1 MDIDFPNGIKL
12 RINQEVLD
20 EINKYRQIDNNNE
33 SGGVLLGKKELN
45 NDTYIISN
53 ITVPSI
59 YDRSSKTSFTRNK
72 DYTQQQIN
80 EIWKASNGIVNYI
93 GEWHT
98 HLVNNPMPSITDKR
112 LIHQLYKD
120 KTNVFQHFFMI
131 ILGNTGNLFIG
142 IVDSKSG
149 GRFKYQKLVRG

>member
-12 RINQEVLD
+12 IINQEVID
-20 EINKYRQIDNNNE
+20 EINKYRQIDNSNE

-45 NDTYIISN
+45 NDTYVISN

-59 YDRSSKTSFTRNK
+59 YDCSSKTSFTRNK

-80 EIWKASNGIVNYI
+80 EIWKASSGIVNYV

-98 HLVNNPMPSITDKR
+98 HSVNNPRSSITDKR
-112 LIHQLYKD
+112 LIHQLYRD

-149 GRFKYQKLVRG
+149 GRFRYKKLVRG

>member
-12 RINQEVLD
+12 IINQEVID
-20 EINKYRQIDNNNE
+20 EINKYRQINNNNE

-45 NDTYIISN
+45 NDTYVISN

-59 YDRSSKTSFTRNK
+59 YDYSSKTSFIRNK

-80 EIWKASNGIVNYI
+80 EIWEASNGIVNYI

-98 HLVNNPMPSITDKR
+98 HSVKDPIPSTTDNS
-112 LIHQLYKD
+112 LINQLYKD

-149 GRFKYQKLVRG
+149 GRFKYKKLVRG

>member
-12 RINQEVLD
+12 IINQEVID
-20 EINKYRQIDNNNE
+20 EINKYRQINNNNE

-45 NDTYIISN
+45 NDTYVISN
-53 ITVPSI
+53 ITVPYI
-59 YDRSSKTSFTRNK
+59 YDNSSKTSFIRNK

-80 EIWKASNGIVNYI
+80 EIWEASNGIVNYI

-98 HLVNNPMPSITDKR
+98 HSVKDPIPSTTDNS
-112 LIHQLYKD
+112 LINQLYKD

-149 GRFKYQKLVRG
+149 GRFKYKKLVRG

>member
-12 RINQEVLD
+12 IINPEIID
-20 EINKYRQIDNNNE
+20 EMNKYRQIDNRNE

-45 NDTYIISN
+45 NFTYVISN
-53 ITVPSI
+53 ITVPSV
-59 YDRSSKTSFTRNK
+59 YDCSSKTSFVRNK

-80 EIWKASNGIVNYI
+80 EIWKNSNGIVNYV

-98 HLVNNPMPSITDKR
+98 HSVNNPIPSITDKR
-112 LIHQLYKD
+112 LIHQLYRD

-149 GRFKYQKLVRG
+149 GRFRYKKLIRG

>member
-12 RINQEVLD
+12 IINQEVID
-20 EINKYRQIDNNNE
+20 EINKYRQINNNNE

-45 NDTYIISN
+45 NDTYVISN

-59 YDRSSKTSFTRNK
+59 YDYSSKTSFIRNK

-80 EIWKASNGIVNYI
+80 EIWEASNGIVNYI

-98 HLVNNPMPSITDKR
+98 HSVKDPIPSTTDNS
-112 LIHQLYKD
+112 LINQLYKD
-120 KTNVFQHFFMI
+120 KTNVFQHF
-131 ILGNTGNLFIG
+131 L
-142 IVDSKSG
+142 
-149 GRFKYQKLVRG
+149 